1 MRLIIVLAVIIATG
15 TQCSRK
21 IYGDA
26 PSCLKSKIDE
36 IISKPVGNPPVK
48 ISEYNY
54 NGQKVYLLARPCCDQ
69 YNELYDSD
77 CNYLCAPSGGLTGKG
92 DGKCPDFETN
102 AKFIRVV
109 WEDKR
114 KN

>member
-1 MRLIIVLAVIIATG
+1 MRLVIVLAVMILAG

-26 PSCLKSKIDE
+26 PSCLIKKLKE
-36 IISKPVGNPPVK
+36 ISSQPFGNPPAK
-48 ISEYNY
+48 LSEYEY
-54 NGQKVYLLARPCCDQ
+54 DGKKVYLLTKPCCDQ
-69 YNELYDSD
+69 YNELYDTY
-77 CNYLCAPSGGLTGKG
+77 CQYLCAPSGGYTGKG
-92 DGKCPDFETN
+92 DSKCPDFDAN

-114 KN
+114 